1 MAATKLKKKQNLHG
15 EGIHIFDL
23 VTGLLDGIWNEIT
36 SYQGQEWDLPKSK
49 KSLESLIGK
58 DETEKLYGITDTKLQ
73 NIYLRNLL
81 AAPLRDDDHNK
92 RIKAMDWIVV
102 YWGRIAKGKEAHK
115 EWVSEL
121 KDYDDA
127 SVENFIKLKKNKRVS
142 SWSKILAFYD
152 SENYAIFDTRVAISL
167 NTIFDKLGYD
177 HRFFMPQSRDE
188 ELNDLFKSIRKH
200 VGEKYDGQRPKYLG
214 YSDYLRLLKTLH
226 KKYPSSN
233 ILDLEMR
240 LFANSERL
248 GKEFAKKYDISYKES
263 E

>member
-1 MAATKLKKKQNLHG
+1 MAVLKGKKKQNLHG
-15 EGIHIFDL
+15 EGTHVFEA
-23 VTGLLDGIWNEIT
+23 VPGLLDAIWNEIT
-36 SYQGQEWDLPKSK
+36 SYQGQKWGLPKSK

-58 DETEKLYGITDTKLQ
+58 NKTEKLYGITDTKLQ
-73 NIYLRNLL
+73 NVHLRKLL
-81 AAPLRDDDHNK
+81 VDTLVDSSNVI

-102 YWGRIAKGKEAHK
+102 NWGRIPKGREAHK
-115 EWVSEL
+115 EWVLQL
-121 KDYDDA
+121 KNYDDA
-127 SVENFIKLKKNKRVS
+127 SVENFIKSKNNERVS

-152 SENYAIFDTRVAISL
+152 SEKYAIFDTRVAISL

-177 HRFFMPQSRDE
+177 HSFFMPQSRDE
-188 ELNDLFKSIRKH
+188 ELNDLFRSIRKH
-200 VGEKYDGQRPKYLG
+200 VGEKYEGERPKYLG
-214 YSDYLRLLKTLH
+214 YSDYLRLLKSLH